1 MTATLPRFSIITP
14 SLNQARFIC
23 QTIESVLSQ
32 DYPDIEYI
40 VMDGGSTDS
49 TLEILREYSGRLQWV
64 SEKDEGQADAIN
76 KGIQRATGE
85 LIGFINSDDYLLPGA
100 LRFAAERLLETPG
113 RKWLTGDYVVINQ
126 QGRRIQPF
134 TVFYKRL
141 YRKLSSPAVLA
152 FTNYIVQPST
162 FWKRE
167 VHDEIGYLD
176 KSLRYTFDYDFWM
189 RLMRF
194 QKPFCVSRPLSAFR
208 IHPGS
213 KGGSEYKAQFHEELE
228 VLKRY
233 SNNNLIYPL
242 HMIHNELIVFL
253 YRRLK

>member
-14 SLNQARFIC
+14 SLNQARFIR

-49 TLEILREYSGRLQWV
+49 TLEILREYGDRLQWI

-126 QGRRIQPF
+126 QGRHIQPF

-141 YRKLSSPAVLA
+141 YRKLSSLAVLA

-176 KSLRYTFDYDFWM
+176 KTLYYTFDYDFWM
-189 RLMRF
+189 RLMRLC
-194 QKPFCVSRPLSAFR
+194 QPYCVEIPLSAFR
-208 IHPGS
+208 IHPNS
-213 KGGSEYKAQFHEELE
+213 KGGSEYESQFQEELGVFQRYNKNQALFHFHKFHNQLIIAAYK
-228 VLKRY
+228 VLK
-233 SNNNLIYPL
+233 
-242 HMIHNELIVFL
+242 
-253 YRRLK
+253 

>member
-14 SLNQARFIC
+14 SLNQARFIR

-49 TLEILREYSGRLQWV
+49 TVEILHEYSGRLQWI

-100 LRFAAERLLETPG
+100 LRIAAERLLEAPE
-113 RKWLTGDYVVINQ
+113 RQWLTGDYVIIDQ
-126 QGRRIQPF
+126 QGHPIQPF
-134 TVFYKRL
+134 TTSYKRL

-152 FTNYIVQPST
+152 FTNYIAQPST

-167 VHDEIGYLD
+167 VHNEIGYLD
-176 KSLRYTFDYDFWM
+176 KSLCYTFDYDFWM
-189 RLMRF
+189 RLMQICR
-194 QKPFCVSRPLSAFR
+194 PYCVEIPLSAFR
-208 IHPGS
+208 IHPAS
-213 KGGSEYKAQFHEELE
+213 KGGSKYESQFREELE
-228 VLKRY
+228 VLQRY
-233 SNNNLIYPL
+233 NKNQALFRSHELHNL
-242 HMIHNELIVFL
+242 LIVAA
-253 YRRLK
+253 YKVLK

>member
-1 MTATLPRFSIITP
+1 MSATLPRFSIITP
-14 SLNQARFIC
+14 SLNQARFIR

-49 TLEILREYSGRLQWV
+49 TPDILREYGHRLQWV
-64 SEKDEGQADAIN
+64 SETDKGQADAIN
-76 KGIQRATGE
+76 KGIQRATGK

-100 LRFAAERLLETPG
+100 LRFAAERLLEKPEH
-113 RKWLTGDYVVINQ
+113 KWLTGDYVIIDQ
-126 QGRRIQPF
+126 QGQPIQPF
-134 TVFYKRL
+134 TVLYKRL

-176 KSLRYTFDYDFWM
+176 NTLRYTFDYDFWM
-189 RLMRF
+189 RLMRLC
-194 QKPFCVSRPLSAFR
+194 QPYCVEIPLSAFR
-208 IHPGS
+208 IHPNS
-213 KGGSEYKAQFHEELE
+213 KGGSEYGLQFREELG
-228 VLKRY
+228 VLQRY
-233 SNNNLIYPL
+233 NKNQALIHFHKL
-242 HMIHNELIVFL
+242 HNQLIIAA
-253 YRRLK
+253 YKILK